1 MRIIKVEDRGKIKEQ
16 MDQLLK
22 RSESDQS
29 DIEKTVKD
37 IIDNIKKRGDE
48 ALLEYTEKFDGV
60 ELSDIKV
67 TKEEVT
73 AAREAVGEE
82 FLEILEEAAANIKE
96 YHECELEETWMKEF
110 RPGVRLGQ
118 KITPIGRV
126 GIYVPGGKAG
136 YPSTVLMDS
145 IPAVVAGVESIA
157 MVTPPLKDGRVD
169 PYILAAASVAGVD
182 EIYKVGGAQSVAAL
196 AYGTETI
203 APVNKIVGPGN
214 IYVAT
219 AKKQVFG
226 KVAIDMI
233 AGPSEI
239 GILADE
245 NAKKEI
251 IAADLLSQAEHD
263 EMAAS
268 ILVTTSSKFAEEVKE
283 EVYRQIE
290 LLPRQEIMTK
300 SIDNYGTIFV
310 ANTKEEAVDIMNEV
324 APEHLEILFE
334 DAESFVDSIKNAGA
348 IFIGQYTPEPVGDY
362 FAGPNHTL
370 PTSGT
375 AKFSSP
381 LGTYDFFKRSSLLC
395 YEKDALE
402 RIAEKVQSFA
412 EKEGLF
418 AHSNAVK
425 KRFE

>member
-16 MDQLLK
+16 MDELLK

-29 DIEKTVKD
+29 DIENTVKD

-48 ALLEYTEKFDGV
+48 ALLEYTNKFDGV

-67 TKEEVT
+67 TKEEIT
-73 AAREAVGEE
+73 AAREAVGEG

-395 YEKDALE
+395 YEKGALE

>member
-16 MDQLLK
+16 MDELLK

-60 ELSDIKV
+60 ELADIKV

-324 APEHLEILFE
+324 APEHLEVLFE

-348 IFIGQYTPEPVGDY
+348 IFIGQFTPEPVGDY

>member
-1 MRIIKVEDRGKIKEQ
+1 MRIIKVENREKIKEQ
-16 MDQLLK
+16 MDELLK

-29 DIEKTVKD
+29 AIEETVKD

-48 ALLEYTEKFDGV
+48 ALLEYTSRFDGV
-60 ELSDIKV
+60 DLENIKV
-67 TKEEVT
+67 TEEEVE

-82 FLEILEEAAANIKE
+82 FLSILEEAAANIRE
-96 YHECELEETWMKEF
+96 YHECEMEDTWIKEF

-169 PYILAAASVAGVD
+169 PYILASASVAGVR

-203 APVNKIVGPGN
+203 APVHKIVGPGN

-268 ILVTTSSKFAEEVKE
+268 ILVTTSSKFAEEVKD

-300 SIDNYGTIFV
+300 SIDNYGTIFFFFS
-310 ANTKEEAVDIMNEV
+310 KEEAIDIMNEV

-334 DAESFVDSIKNAGA
+334 DADSYVDSIKNAGA

-381 LGTYDFFKRSSLLC
+381 LGTYDFFKRSSLLS

-402 RIAEKVQSFA
+402 KIAEKVQTFA
-412 EKEGLF
+412 EKEGLY

>member
-1 MRIIKVEDRGKIKEQ
+1 MRIIKVEDREKIKEQ
-16 MDQLLK
+16 MDDLLK

-29 DIEKTVKD
+29 AIEETVKE
-37 IIDNIKKRGDE
+37 IINNIKEKGDE
-48 ALLEYTEKFDGV
+48 ALLEYTKKFDGV
-60 ELSDIKV
+60 ELGNIRV
-67 TKEEVT
+67 TEEEVEE
-73 AAREAVGEE
+73 ARKAVGED
-82 FLEILEEAAANIKE
+82 FLAILEEAAANIRE
-96 YHECELEETWMKEF
+96 YHECEMEDTWLKEF

-157 MVTPPLKDGRVD
+157 MVTPPSKDGSVD
-169 PYILAAASVAGVD
+169 PYILASASVAGVK

-203 APVNKIVGPGN
+203 APVHKIVGPGN

-245 NAKKEI
+245 KSSKEI

-268 ILVTTSSKFAEEVKE
+268 ILVTTSMELAEDVKE
-283 EVYRQIE
+283 EVYRQISQ
-290 LLPRQEIMTK
+290 LPRQEIMTK

-310 ANTKEEAVDIMNEV
+310 TNTKEEAVDIMNEV

-334 DAESFVDSIKNAGA
+334 NAENYVDSIKNAGA

-395 YEKDALE
+395 YDKDALKQ
-402 RIAEKVQSFA
+402 IAEKVQTFA

>member
-16 MDQLLK
+16 MDELLK

-324 APEHLEILFE
+324 APEHLEVLFE

>member
-16 MDQLLK
+16 MDELLK

-157 MVTPPLKDGRVD
+157 MVTPPLKDGSVD

-324 APEHLEILFE
+324 APEHLEVLFE

-348 IFIGQYTPEPVGDY
+348 IFIGQFTPEPVGDY

>member
-16 MDQLLK
+16 MDELLK

-29 DIEKTVKD
+29 DIENTVKD

>member
-1 MRIIKVEDRGKIKEQ
+1 MRIIKVENREKIKEQ
-16 MDQLLK
+16 MDDLLK

-29 DIEKTVKD
+29 AIEETVKD

-48 ALLEYTEKFDGV
+48 ALLEYTSRFDGV
-60 ELSDIKV
+60 DLENIKV
-67 TKEEVT
+67 TEEEVQ

-82 FLEILEEAAANIKE
+82 FLSILEEAAANIRE
-96 YHECELEETWMKEF
+96 YHECEMEDTWIKEF

-169 PYILAAASVAGVD
+169 PYILASASVAGVK

-203 APVNKIVGPGN
+203 APVHKIVGPGN

-268 ILVTTSSKFAEEVKE
+268 ILVTTSSKFAEEVKD

-310 ANTKEEAVDIMNEV
+310 ANTKEEAIDIMNEV

-334 DAESFVDSIKNAGA
+334 DADTYVDRIKNAGA

-381 LGTYDFFKRSSLLC
+381 LGTYDFFKRSSLLS
-395 YEKDALE
+395 YEKEALE
-402 RIAEKVQSFA
+402 KIAEKVQTFA
-412 EKEGLF
+412 EKEGLY

>member
-1 MRIIKVEDRGKIKEQ
+1 MRIIKVEDRKKIKEQ
-16 MDQLLK
+16 MDDLLK

-29 DIEKTVKD
+29 AIEETVKE
-37 IIDNIKKRGDE
+37 IINNIKEKGDK
-48 ALLEYTEKFDGV
+48 ALLEYTKKFDGV
-60 ELSDIKV
+60 ELGNIRV
-67 TKEEVT
+67 TEEEVEE
-73 AAREAVGEE
+73 ARKAVGEE
-82 FLEILEEAAANIKE
+82 FLAILEEVAANIRE
-96 YHECELEETWMKEF
+96 YHECEMEDTWLKEF

-157 MVTPPLKDGRVD
+157 MVTPPSKDGSVD
-169 PYILAAASVAGVD
+169 LYILASASVAGVK

-203 APVNKIVGPGN
+203 APVHKIVGPGN

-245 NAKKEI
+245 KSSKEI

-268 ILVTTSSKFAEEVKE
+268 ILVTTSVELAEDVKE
-283 EVYRQIE
+283 EVYRQISQ
-290 LLPRQEIMTK
+290 LPRQEIMTK

-310 ANTKEEAVDIMNEV
+310 TNTKEEAIDIMNEV

-334 DAESFVDSIKNAGA
+334 NPENYVDSIKNAGA

-402 RIAEKVQSFA
+402 KVAEKVQTFA

>member
-1 MRIIKVEDRGKIKEQ
+1 MRIIKVEDRKKIKEQ
-16 MDQLLK
+16 MDDLLK

-29 DIEKTVKD
+29 AIEETVKE
-37 IIDNIKKRGDE
+37 IINNIKEKGDK
-48 ALLEYTEKFDGV
+48 ALLEYTKKFDGV
-60 ELSDIKV
+60 ELGNIRV
-67 TKEEVT
+67 TEEEVEE
-73 AAREAVGEE
+73 ARKAVGEE
-82 FLEILEEAAANIKE
+82 FLAILEEVAANIRE
-96 YHECELEETWMKEF
+96 YHECEMEDTWLKEF

-145 IPAVVAGVESIA
+145 IPAVVAEVESIA
-157 MVTPPLKDGRVD
+157 MVTPPSKDGSVD
-169 PYILAAASVAGVD
+169 PYILASASVAGVK

-203 APVNKIVGPGN
+203 APVHKIVGPGN

-245 NAKKEI
+245 KSSKEI

-268 ILVTTSSKFAEEVKE
+268 ILVTTSVELAEDVKE
-283 EVYRQIE
+283 EVYRQISQ
-290 LLPRQEIMTK
+290 LPRQEIMTK

-310 ANTKEEAVDIMNEV
+310 TNTKEEAIDIMNEV

-334 DAESFVDSIKNAGA
+334 NPENYVDSIKNAGA

-402 RIAEKVQSFA
+402 KVAEKVQTFA

>member
-16 MDQLLK
+16 MDELLK

>member
-1 MRIIKVEDRGKIKEQ
+1 MRIIKVEDRKKIKEQ
-16 MDQLLK
+16 MDDLLK

-29 DIEKTVKD
+29 AIEETVKE
-37 IIDNIKKRGDE
+37 IINNIKEKGDK
-48 ALLEYTEKFDGV
+48 ALLEYTKKFDGV
-60 ELSDIKV
+60 ELGNIRV
-67 TKEEVT
+67 TEEEVEE
-73 AAREAVGEE
+73 ARKAVGEE
-82 FLEILEEAAANIKE
+82 FLAILEEVAANIRE
-96 YHECELEETWMKEF
+96 YHECEMEDTWLKEF

-157 MVTPPLKDGRVD
+157 MVTPPSKDGSVD
-169 PYILAAASVAGVD
+169 PYILASASVAGVK

-203 APVNKIVGPGN
+203 APVHKIVGPGN

-245 NAKKEI
+245 KSSKEI

-268 ILVTTSSKFAEEVKE
+268 ILVTTSVELAEDVKE
-283 EVYRQIE
+283 EVYRQISQ
-290 LLPRQEIMTK
+290 LPRQEIMTK

-310 ANTKEEAVDIMNEV
+310 TNTKEEAIDIMNEV

-334 DAESFVDSIKNAGA
+334 NPENYVDSIKNAGA

-402 RIAEKVQSFA
+402 KVAEKVQTFA

>member
-16 MDQLLK
+16 MDELLK

-29 DIEKTVKD
+29 DIENTVKD

-48 ALLEYTEKFDGV
+48 ALLEYTNKFDGV

-67 TKEEVT
+67 TKEEIT
-73 AAREAVGEE
+73 AAREAVGEG

-145 IPAVVAGVESIA
+145 IPAVVAGVQSIA

-310 ANTKEEAVDIMNEV
+310 ANSKEEAVDIMNEV

-334 DAESFVDSIKNAGA
+334 DAERFVDSIKNAGA

>member
-1 MRIIKVEDRGKIKEQ
+1 MRIIKVEDRGEIKEQ
-16 MDQLLK
+16 MDELLK

-48 ALLEYTEKFDGV
+48 ALLEYTNKFDGV

-67 TKEEVT
+67 TKEEIT
-73 AAREAVGEE
+73 AAREAVGEG

-145 IPAVVAGVESIA
+145 IPAVVAGVQSIA

-310 ANTKEEAVDIMNEV
+310 ANSKEEAVDIMNEV

>member
-29 DIEKTVKD
+29 DIENTVKD

-48 ALLEYTEKFDGV
+48 ALLEYTNKFDGV

-67 TKEEVT
+67 TKEEIT
-73 AAREAVGEE
+73 AAREAVGEG

>member
-1 MRIIKVEDRGKIKEQ
+1 MRIIKVGNRGKIKEQ
-16 MDQLLK
+16 MDELLK

>member
-16 MDQLLK
+16 MDELLK

-29 DIEKTVKD
+29 DIENTVKD

-48 ALLEYTEKFDGV
+48 ALLEYTNKFDGV

-67 TKEEVT
+67 TKEEIT

-324 APEHLEILFE
+324 APEHLEVLFE

>member
-1 MRIIKVEDRGKIKEQ
+1 MRIIKVENREKIKEQ
-16 MDQLLK
+16 MDELLK

-29 DIEKTVKD
+29 AIEETVKD

-48 ALLEYTEKFDGV
+48 ALLEYTSRFDGV
-60 ELSDIKV
+60 DLENIKV
-67 TKEEVT
+67 TEEEVE

-82 FLEILEEAAANIKE
+82 FLSILEEAAANIRE
-96 YHECELEETWMKEF
+96 YHECEMEDTWIKEF

-169 PYILAAASVAGVD
+169 PYILASASVAGVR

-203 APVNKIVGPGN
+203 APVHKIVGPGN

-268 ILVTTSSKFAEEVKE
+268 ILVTTSSKFAEEVKD

-310 ANTKEEAVDIMNEV
+310 ANTKEEAIDIMNEV

-334 DAESFVDSIKNAGA
+334 DADSYVDSIKNAGA

-381 LGTYDFFKRSSLLC
+381 LGTYDFFKRSSLLS

-402 RIAEKVQSFA
+402 KIAEKVQTFA
-412 EKEGLF
+412 EKEGLY

>member
-16 MDQLLK
+16 MDELLK

-324 APEHLEILFE
+324 APEHLEVLFE

-348 IFIGQYTPEPVGDY
+348 IFIGQFTPEPVGDY

>member
-16 MDQLLK
+16 MDELLK
-22 RSESDQS
+22 RRESDQS
-29 DIEKTVKD
+29 DIENTVKD

-48 ALLEYTEKFDGV
+48 ALLEYTNKFDGV

-67 TKEEVT
+67 TKEEIT
-73 AAREAVGEE
+73 AAREAVGEG

>member
-16 MDQLLK
+16 MDELLK

-29 DIEKTVKD
+29 DIENTVKD

-48 ALLEYTEKFDGV
+48 ALLEYTNKFDGV

-67 TKEEVT
+67 TKEEIT
-73 AAREAVGEE
+73 AAREAVGEG

-145 IPAVVAGVESIA
+145 IPAVVAGVQSIA

-310 ANTKEEAVDIMNEV
+310 ANSKEEAVDIMNEV